1 MKLLVAGVAAGIA
14 LLGSATAHAAPLT
27 PDYTQQP
34 NGEGADPA
42 ENITPAWTP
51 VQVPAPA
58 VTSTPTTT
66 TIIAHP
72 YLSPWVHALIPFP
85 PNQVLDLRGAA
96 QLTLPTTPRT
106 LVVNPNGH
114 CRFGAPHTNPT
125 ALQPTSLTPVRVDTP
140 NFQLVIEPTL
150 YR

>member
-66 TIIAHP
+66 TVIAHP

-85 PNQVLDLRGAA
+85 PNQALDLRGAA
-96 QLTLPTTPRT
+96 QLTLPTTPHT

>member
-1 MKLLVAGVAAGIA
+1 MKLLVAGVATGIA

-42 ENITPAWTP
+42 ENTTPAWTP
-51 VQVPAPA
+51 IQVPAPA

-66 TIIAHP
+66 TVVAHP
-72 YLSPWVHALIPFP
+72 YLSPWVHALVPVL
-85 PNQVLDLRGAA
+85 PNQAVELRGAA
-96 QLTLPTTPRT
+96 RLTLPATPRT
-106 LVVNPNGH
+106 LVINPNGH
-114 CRFGAPHTNPT
+114 CWFGGPRTNSE
-125 ALQPTSLTPVRVDTP
+125 ALQPNSLAPVRVDTP